1 MQQAPRSIVIGGEA
15 GQGLVTIGDMLVRTL
30 IRSGY
35 GVLVAQ
41 HYMSRVRGGHNTYN
55 IRVGAG
61 DVLAPT
67 DDVHVLVALD
77 QRTVTEQGPRLGDG
91 LLILDERLDPGS
103 LNALRVPFAALAG
116 RPLYENIAALGVLAA
131 LLGLERAPVDRLVG
145 EAFHKKGDDVITRN
159 LEVLEAAWRW
169 ASDHRAA
176 SEPLSAPEGPTGRMM
191 LQGNEAIA
199 LGALAAG
206 VKFCA
211 FYPMTPAT
219 SVAQNLILHAERM
232 GVVVEQA
239 EDEIAAMN
247 MVLGASYAGARAL
260 VPTSGG
266 GFALMT
272 EGVSLAG
279 VMEQPVVI
287 VLAQRPG
294 PATGL
299 PTRTEQAD
307 LDLALYAGHGEFPR
321 VIFAPAT
328 PEDCF
333 HLTYAAFD
341 LAERF
346 QIPAFVLTDQY
357 LADSYRP
364 VAPFDL
370 DALPPLAEPDFS
382 TDKGPEG
389 DRYKRYELTESG
401 ISPRR
406 IPGFS
411 KSLVLADCHEHTEQ
425 GYITEDAGLR
435 IAMSDKRLRKG
446 DGLRSMALPPRCF
459 GDEAPDLLL
468 ACWGSSEGAV
478 VEAAQRLRA
487 RGRKVGV
494 LSFTQVW
501 PLEPSQFLSR
511 CGEASEVVCIEGN
524 ATGQFSRLLRLAGVV
539 VGRTLLR
546 YDGRPFTPEW
556 IVAHLAAGDSG
567 TSHMQ
572 TAKGASA

>member
-1 MQQAPRSIVIGGEA
+1 MNLAARSIVIGGEA

-35 GVLVAQ
+35 EVLVAQ

-55 IRVGAG
+55 IRVGT
-61 DVLAPT
+61 DPVLAST
-67 DDVHVLVALD
+67 DAIDILVALD
-77 QRTVTEQGPRLGDG
+77 QRTVDEQGAALNSG
-91 LLILDERLDPGS
+91 LIILDSRLDPG
-103 LNALRVPFAALAG
+103 AHKAVRVPFADIAS
-116 RPLYENIAALGVLAA
+116 RPIYENIAALGVLAA
-131 LLGLERAPVDRLVG
+131 LLGLDREPVERLIS
-145 EAFHKKGDDVITRN
+145 ETFSKKGDEVVARN
-159 LEVLEAAWRW
+159 MSVLDAAWQW
-169 ASDHRAA
+169 AAGQA
-176 SEPLSAPEGPTGRMM
+176 GACEPLPLPTGPKGRMM

-219 SVAQNLILHAERM
+219 SVAQNLIDHAERM

-321 VIFAPAT
+321 AILAPAT
-328 PEDCF
+328 VEDCF

-346 QIPAFVLTDQY
+346 QVPAFVLTDQY
-357 LADSYRP
+357 LADSYRA
-364 VAPFDL
+364 VVPFDL
-370 DALPPLAEPDFS
+370 DALPPLAAPDLS

-389 DRYKRYELTESG
+389 ERYKRYELTESG
-401 ISPRR
+401 VSPRR
-406 IPGFS
+406 VPGFS

-425 GYITEDAGLR
+425 GNITEDAGLR
-435 IAMSDKRLRKG
+435 VAMSDKRLRKG
-446 DGLRSMALPPRCF
+446 EGVRAMSLPPRLF
-459 GDEAPDLLL
+459 GDAEPELLFI
-468 ACWGSSEGAV
+468 CWGSSEGAV
-478 VEAAQRLRA
+478 VEAAQGLRA
-487 RGRKVGV
+487 GGRRVGIM
-494 LSFTQVW
+494 SFTQVW
-501 PLEPSQFLSR
+501 PLEPAQFMPL
-511 CGEASEVVCIEGN
+511 CEAATEIVCVEGN
-524 ATGQFSRLLRLAGVV
+524 ATGQFARLLQLEGVRV
-539 VGRTLLR
+539 ARTILR
-546 YDGRPFTPEW
+546 YDGRPLTPAW
-556 IVAHLAAGDSG
+556 ILAHLGNA
-567 TSHMQ
+567 
-572 TAKGASA
+572 